1 MDNRYG
7 LISMKLDMKNYY
19 SIFLCVTFIFTT
31 VKAQE
36 DILLKDYD
44 PVSIYNTPSTRVSK
58 AKYPAV
64 DFHSHPY
71 PKSEQQIAEW
81 VKTMDRTGVAKS
93 IILTYQTGKSFDSIV
108 NLYSKYGDRFEL
120 WCGFD
125 FTGYEEK
132 GWSKRAVKELER
144 CYKMG
149 ARGVGELG
157 DKGFGFFY
165 SKPTPAEGMHADD
178 DRMKPLWEKCGE
190 LGMPVSIHVADPMW
204 MYEPMDVHNDGL
216 MNAYKWRID
225 TTREGLLTHA
235 ELITTL
241 ENAVKQ
247 NPKTTFIACHF
258 ANCSY
263 DLDIIGRLLGTYDNM
278 YADISARYA
287 ETAAV
292 PRYTKR
298 FYEKYQ
304 DKLVYGTDMG
314 TDPEM
319 YGLTFRILESEDE
332 HFYDKNISSYHWSFN
347 GLGLSDEVLKKIYS
361 ENAKKILD

>member
-1 MDNRYG
+1 MDNRNG
-7 LISMKLDMKNYY
+7 LISMNLDMKIYY
-19 SIFLCVTFIFTT
+19 SIFLCIAFVSVS

-44 PVSIYNTPSTRVSK
+44 PVSIYNTPSTKVSK
-58 AKYPAV
+58 AKFPAV

-71 PKSEQQIAEW
+71 PKSEQEISEW

-144 CYKMG
+144 CFRMG
-149 ARGVGELG
+149 AKGVGELG

-165 SKPTPAEGMHADD
+165 SKPTPAKGMHADD
-178 DRMKPLWEKCGE
+178 KRMKPLWEKCGE

-241 ENAVKQ
+241 ENAVRE

-263 DLDIIGRLLGTYDNM
+263 DLDILGRLLDKYDNM

-319 YGLTFRILESEDE
+319 YELTFRILESEDE
-332 HFYDKNISSYHWSFN
+332 HFYDRNISSYHWSFN
-347 GLGLSDEVLKKIYS
+347 GLGLSDEVLKKVYS

>member
-1 MDNRYG
+1 
-7 LISMKLDMKNYY
+7 MKIYHI
-19 SIFLCVTFIFTT
+19 IFLFAAFSTT
-31 VKAQE
+31 LVKAQE
-36 DILLKDYD
+36 DMLLKDYE
-44 PVSIYNTPSTRVSK
+44 PISIYNTPKTTISK
-58 AKYPAV
+58 AKFPVV

-71 PKSEQQIAEW
+71 PKSEQEIGEW
-81 VKTMDRTGVAKS
+81 VKTMDRAGIMKS
-93 IILTYQTGKSFDSIV
+93 IVLTYRTGKSFDSIV
-108 NLYSKYGDRFEL
+108 DLYSKYGDRFEL

-144 CYKMG
+144 CFVKG

-157 DKGFGFFY
+157 DKGVGFFY
-165 SKPTPAEGMHADD
+165 SKPTPAKGMHADD
-178 DRMKPLWEKCGE
+178 L
-190 LGMPVSIHVADPMW
+190 
-204 MYEPMDVHNDGL
+204 
-216 MNAYKWRID
+216 
-225 TTREGLLTHA
+225 RE
-235 ELITTL
+235 
-241 ENAVKQ
+241 

-314 TDPEM
+314 TDPNM
-319 YGLTFRILESEDE
+319 YQLTFRILESEDE
-332 HFYDKNISSYHWSFN
+332 HFYDRNISSYHWSFN

-361 ENAKKILD
+361 DNAKKILE

>member
-1 MDNRYG
+1 
-7 LISMKLDMKNYY
+7 MKIYTI
-19 SIFLCVTFIFTT
+19 IFLSVAFISTT

-44 PVSIYNTPSTRVSK
+44 PVSIYNIPKTKIAK
-58 AKYPAV
+58 AKFPVV
-64 DFHSHPY
+64 DFHSHPN
-71 PKSEQQIAEW
+71 PQSEQEIREW
-81 VKTMDRTGVAKS
+81 VKTMDKFGVAKS

-125 FTGYEEK
+125 FTGYNEK

-157 DKGFGFFY
+157 DKGLGFFY
-165 SKPTPAEGMHADD
+165 SKPTPTQGMHADD
-178 DRMKPLWEKCGE
+178 ERMKPLWEKCGE

-225 TTREGLLTHA
+225 TKKEGLLTHG
-235 ELITTL
+235 ELIATL
-241 ENAVKQ
+241 ENAVREH
-247 NPKTTFIACHF
+247 PKTTFIACHF
-258 ANCSY
+258 ANCSH
-263 DLDIIGRLLGTYDNM
+263 DLEILGSLLGKYDNM
-278 YADISARYA
+278 YADISARFA

-314 TDPEM
+314 NDPEM
-319 YGLTFRILESEDE
+319 YELTFRILESEDE
-332 HFYDKNISSYHWSFN
+332 HFYDKTISSYHWSFN
-347 GLGLSDEVLKKIYS
+347 GLGLSDEVLRKVYN